1 MPKIYESRLLL
12 GEGYS
17 FLELSTI
24 PLYLFTTI
32 WLAILLLAINV
43 FSCLFFFFL
52 VCLCLWLFCTG
63 PLGMS
68 YGTLLGHQ
76 SQGQWFSTRGN
87 FSNVRNIQ
95 QMSQTF
101 LVSMGVGARDAVK
114 HPEMHGPAPCPQQRI
129 MWSKMSV
136 TPRLRNSTLVEEGNS

>member
-43 FSCLFFFFL
+43 FSCLFFFSL
-52 VCLCLWLFCTG
+52 CVCAFGYFVRGHWECPMELCW
-63 PLGMS
+63 
-68 YGTLLGHQ
+68 GTRAKGSGFQ
-76 SQGQWFSTRGN
+76 PGVI

-95 QMSQTF
+95 QMSQAF
-101 LVSMGVGARDAVK
+101 LVSMGVGARDAAK

-129 MWSKMSV
+129 MWSKMSI
-136 TPRLRNSTLVEEGNS
+136 TPRLRNSTLVEEWNS